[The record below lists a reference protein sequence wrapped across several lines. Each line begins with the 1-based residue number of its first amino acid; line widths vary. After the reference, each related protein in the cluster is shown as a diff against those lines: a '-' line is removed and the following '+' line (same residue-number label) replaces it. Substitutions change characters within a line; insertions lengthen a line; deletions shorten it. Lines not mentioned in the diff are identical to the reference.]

1 MKHIYTNQT
10 KNFENRQT
18 ESHIK
23 PNIQIGSMQHR
34 VGFKCE
40 LKWKYLQGIQ
50 ADWCLRI
57 ITTHCELHS
66 SANAYTILEL
76 IYTLPSHSSA
86 IIAITT
92 TNSDTKLL

>member
-50 ADWCLRI
+50 AD
-57 ITTHCELHS
+57 
-66 SANAYTILEL
+66 
-76 IYTLPSHSSA
+76 
-86 IIAITT
+86 
-92 TNSDTKLL
+92 